1 MLTLFAS
8 DLHLSARRPET
19 TELFLRFL
27 AGPAREADA
36 LYLLGD
42 LFDYWIGD
50 DDLDDPLGDPLNRRV
65 CDALISLP
73 AAKFF
78 LPGNRDFLVGA
89 AFSSASG
96 CALLAD
102 ETVIDLAG
110 TPTVLLHGDTLCTD
124 DAAYQAFRA
133 TTRSPAWQR
142 EFLALPLAE
151 RRKQAEALR
160 EQSETEK
167 RTKSYDLMDANA
179 DAIAET
185 FRRRDVRRM
194 IHGHTH
200 RRARHEHVVDGRVH
214 ERWVLGDWDAQD
226 QGGNALAVDKAGCR
240 WLAVKP

>member
-8 DLHLSARRPET
+8 DLHLSAHRPET

-50 DDLDDPLGDPLNRRV
+50 DDLDDPLSDPLGRRV
-65 CDALISLP
+65 CDALASLP
-73 AAKFF
+73 GTRFF
-78 LPGNRDFLVGA
+78 LPGNRDFLIGA
-89 AFSSASG
+89 AFSAASG

-102 ETVIDLAG
+102 EIVIDLAG

-142 EFLALPLAE
+142 EFLTLPLAE

-179 DAIAET
+179 DAIART
-185 FRRRDVRRM
+185 FRRHGVTRM

-200 RRARHEHVVDGRVH
+200 RQARHEHLVDGRVR
-214 ERWVLGDWDAQD
+214 ERWVLGDWDGRDNRA
-226 QGGNALAVDKAGCR
+226 NALAIDDRGGR
-240 WLAVKP
+240 WLSIAP

>member
-27 AGPAREADA
+27 TGPAREADA

-50 DDLDDPLGDPLNRRV
+50 DDLDDPLTRRV
-65 CDALISLP
+65 CDALASVP

-78 LPGNRDFLVGA
+78 LPGNRDFLVGT
-89 AFSSASG
+89 AFSAASG
-96 CALLAD
+96 CTLLDD

-124 DAAYQAFRA
+124 DAAYQTFRA

-142 EFLALPLAE
+142 EFLTKPLAE

-167 RTKSYDLMDANA
+167 RAKSYDLMDANA

-185 FRRRDVRRM
+185 FRRHGADRM

-200 RRARHEHVVDGRVH
+200 RQARHEHVVDGRVR
-214 ERWVLGDWDAQD
+214 ERWVLGDWDGRDNRANVLAID
-226 QGGNALAVDKAGCR
+226 DRGGR
-240 WLAVKP
+240 WLSIAP